1 MGGLGSAV
9 LEFMGDHNYTAKVVR
24 LGIPDKFVHHGT
36 QDELYK
42 ECFYDKD
49 AMVKS
54 ADSLMQGIILKASA
68 MVG

>member
-9 LEFMGDHNYTAKVVR
+9 LEFMGDHNYSAKVVR

-36 QDELYK
+36 QDELYE
-42 ECFYDKD
+42 ECFYDAA

-54 ADSLMQGIILKASA
+54 AKSLMKGIIIKASS